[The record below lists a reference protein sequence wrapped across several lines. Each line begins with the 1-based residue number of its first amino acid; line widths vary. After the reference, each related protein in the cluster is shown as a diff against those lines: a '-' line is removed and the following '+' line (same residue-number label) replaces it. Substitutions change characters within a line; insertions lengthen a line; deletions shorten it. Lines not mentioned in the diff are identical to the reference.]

1 MISDAPTPA
10 SPTPAPAPAP
20 AVASPALAAFLR
32 GIERRAFVFAQVQC
46 GQDREAM
53 AAVERAMRSFHGL
66 SAATPLS
73 GWPSAFWSLLLAQA
87 ELSSG
92 ASGVPELASLGSGPR
107 AALLLRLVA
116 GLDFPH
122 AARVLGV
129 SEATYRFALQRA
141 LAQLA
146 EAGTSYAALGQVRER
161 LHRQV
166 KTLGESR
173 VDALATLRDAV
184 LRGEPSSERVP
195 ALPATGRPG
204 WHRWLWL
211 VLALLALAFAA
222 TYWSPAPEVEPGDS
236 AALPPEPAT
245 PAPPAPAGADVILH
259 PDYAALADPA
269 EAAAATDLAFHSWL
283 AAERAAAL
291 PAGVPVPVP
300 APVAPAGDDQPVFDT
315 LPPAEQALLSPLS
328 EAWARFDPD
337 NRRQVRAQAAHW
349 LALEA
354 SGREALQARLADWD
368 VLPAAERARRRGE
381 FAAWQALHA
390 DERARV
396 RTAAAA
402 FAALPEPERQ
412 ALRAEFDA
420 LSPDQRVSWRLG
432 PELGAWF
439 SPMRPLFA
447 YVPGDERPPLLEML
461 RALSPKARADLAEL
475 ARRVPASQR
484 EVLRRELLA
493 AGPGEREALLAARL
507 AQ

>member
-10 SPTPAPAPAP
+10 SPTPPTPP
-20 AVASPALAAFLR
+20 SSPALAAFLR

-53 AAVERAMRSFHGL
+53 AAVEQAMRAFHGL

-92 ASGVPELASLGSGPR
+92 SSGVPELAALGSGPR

-122 AARVLGV
+122 AAQVLGV
-129 SEATYRFALQRA
+129 TEATYRFALQRA

-146 EAGTSYAALGQVRER
+146 EAGTSYATLGQVRER

-166 KTLGESR
+166 KTLGQSR
-173 VDALATLRDAV
+173 ADALAVLREAV
-184 LRGEPSSERVP
+184 LRGDPLAGAGPQVP
-195 ALPATGRPG
+195 QAGRPG
-204 WHRWLWL
+204 WHRWAWAAL
-211 VLALLALAFAA
+211 VLLALGFAA
-222 TYWSPAPEVEPGDS
+222 TFWRPAPPVAPGDS
-236 AALPPEPAT
+236 AALPPE
-245 PAPPAPAGADVILH
+245 APPPAAAAPAGADVILH

-269 EAAAATDLAFHSWL
+269 QASAASELAFQSWL
-283 AAERAAAL
+283 AAEKADEL
-291 PAGVPVPVP
+291 PASGPLP
-300 APVAPAGDDQPVFDT
+300 APAGVAPAGEDQPAFEA
-315 LPPAEQALLSPLS
+315 LPDDERALLAPLA
-328 EAWARFDPD
+328 EAWSRFDPD

-349 LALEA
+349 LALAPPE
-354 SGREALQARLADWD
+354 RETLRARLAEWD
-368 VLPAAERARRRGE
+368 ALPAAERARRRGE

-390 DERARV
+390 DEQARV
-396 RTAAAA
+396 RAAAA
-402 FAALPEPERQ
+402 GWAALPEAERS
-412 ALRAEFDA
+412 ALRAAFDE

-475 ARRVPASQR
+475 ARRLPASQR
-484 EVLRRELLA
+484 EVLRRELLDA
-493 AGPGEREALLAARL
+493 APEAREALIAARL